1 MGNPDANTGV
11 GWYTVENVDFHIG
24 DCFACDSPRS
34 FVRSSIATRFF
45 FWQEELALA
54 PNKGNR
60 RYTCPLFGPC
70 YKGPPLP
77 PSCLSQAVSKNAL
90 SFGADALG
98 AIPGE
103 GNLLAGVQLAAAG
116 VGFVNGLVTKD
127 ATGAVGSVIGGQ
139 LTLVGASAE
148 ALGTTALK
156 AVPVA
161 GNLLSGFFAIRD
173 IANGFSDYQACLAGH

>member
-1 MGNPDANTGV
+1 
-11 GWYTVENVDFHIG
+11 
-24 DCFACDSPRS
+24 
-34 FVRSSIATRFF
+34 
-45 FWQEELALA
+45 
-54 PNKGNR
+54 
-60 RYTCPLFGPC
+60 
-70 YKGPPLP
+70 LP